1 MSDSSRQDRLN
12 AAAALLR
19 HLADGHVEPE
29 SEKAVATC
37 IVRHLTRAGLL

>member
-1 MSDSSRQDRLN
+1 MADDSRQARLN
-12 AAAALLR
+12 AAAALLN
-19 HLADGHVEPE
+19 HLAAGHVEPG